1 MNENLIK
8 DFTAKE
14 VKSALQQMHPTKALG
29 LDGMSAIFF
38 QKFWNVVGSDV
49 TNMVLIV
56 LNFNMPM
63 VEINKK
69 NIILVPKI
77 KNPTRIKEFR
87 PISLSN
93 VTYKLISKVLANRL
107 KVVLPHIIS
116 KKSESLFIRAFNY

>member
-107 KVVLPHIIS
+107 KAVLPHIIS

>member
-116 KKSESLFIRAFNY
+116 KKSESLLIRAFNY

>member
-1 MNENLIK
+1 MNKNLIK

-69 NIILVPKI
+69 I
-77 KNPTRIKEFR
+77 
-87 PISLSN
+87 
-93 VTYKLISKVLANRL
+93 
-107 KVVLPHIIS
+107 
-116 KKSESLFIRAFNY
+116 

>member
-1 MNENLIK
+1 
-8 DFTAKE
+8 
-14 VKSALQQMHPTKALG
+14 MHPTKALG

-69 NIILVPKI
+69 I
-77 KNPTRIKEFR
+77 
-87 PISLSN
+87 
-93 VTYKLISKVLANRL
+93 
-107 KVVLPHIIS
+107 
-116 KKSESLFIRAFNY
+116 

>member
-107 KVVLPHIIS
+107 KAVLPHIIS
-116 KKSESLFIRAFNY
+116 KKSESLFIKVFNY

>member
-14 VKSALQQMHPTKALG
+14 VKSALQQRHPTKALG

-107 KVVLPHIIS
+107 KAVLPHIIS